1 MPYYGHQAET
11 PQHLNTMTSTAFND
25 DIRALLDCPLYEL
38 NDRSLSKL
46 RLFLLGKN
54 QDIQAEMNKRQEIIS
69 RAQS

>member
-1 MPYYGHQAET
+1 
-11 PQHLNTMTSTAFND
+11 MTSTAFND

>member
-1 MPYYGHQAET
+1 
-11 PQHLNTMTSTAFND
+11 MTSTALND

-54 QDIQAEMNKRQEIIS
+54 QDIQAEMTKRQEIIS

>member
-1 MPYYGHQAET
+1 MDIGRDPT
-11 PQHLNTMTSTAFND
+11 HLKQMTNTAFND
-25 DIRALLDCPLYEL
+25 DIRPLLDCPLHEL

-54 QDIQAEMNKRQEIIS
+54 QDIQAEMNERQEIIS